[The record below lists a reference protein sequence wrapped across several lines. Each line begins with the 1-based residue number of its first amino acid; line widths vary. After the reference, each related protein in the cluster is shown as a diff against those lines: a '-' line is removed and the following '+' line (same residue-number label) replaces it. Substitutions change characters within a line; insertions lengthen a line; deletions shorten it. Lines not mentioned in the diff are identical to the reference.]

1 MKTTDYHAV
10 VSIGTLKPKGPG
22 SNPFLDGVC
31 VKFASSSCSFI
42 DSLPQSKDLQVRL
55 TEDSKLVADVTVSL
69 NCCPSLC
76 VGPEHKLS
84 NPTSLNTTTLG

>member
-10 VSIGTLKPKGPG
+10 VSIGALKPKGPG

-42 DSLPQSKDLQVRL
+42 DSLQVLWCPPTVQRL
-55 TEDSKLVADVTVSL
+55 T
-69 NCCPSLC
+69 
-76 VGPEHKLS
+76 G
-84 NPTSLNTTTLG
+84 